1 MCWNV
6 SVAGKCQA
14 WMTPDLFWADPTDTS
29 VGCDCDPQKTS
40 ASTQEVGINLK
51 AELLPEG

>member
-1 MCWNV
+1 MYWNV

-14 WMTPDLFWADPTDTS
+14 WMTSDLFWVDLTDTN

-40 ASTQEVGINLK
+40 DSTQEVGINLK

>member
-1 MCWNV
+1 MYCNV

-14 WMTPDLFWADPTDTS
+14 WMTSDLFWVDLTDTN

-40 ASTQEVGINLK
+40 DSTQEVGINLK
-51 AELLPEG
+51 VELLPEG